1 MGRTPAWHTTV
12 MPADTRFSD
21 LALRH
26 LGDRAR
32 RPKMVRL
39 NGLKAGE
46 SVTVGDRFLLPPR

>member
-1 MGRTPAWHTTV
+1 